1 MKKPVKILVLLA
13 VFFLGLFFCRN
24 LIVKALLSSS
34 VRAVTGLELDI
45 ESVNLDIFGSSI
57 GVGGLVLYNPERYAD
72 RVMVDVPEIY
82 LDYEV
87 KAILRKKA
95 HFKKVRLYLRELIV
109 VKDKDGELNLRSLKV
124 AKAEKEEEEPA
135 RVEEEQEKKELNFK
149 VDLLELKIDKVIY
162 KDYSQGEKPVI
173 KTYNVNIDESFE
185 DIIDIQQFAKLILI
199 RALVR
204 TTISRLAGFDVTL
217 LSDSLVGIVGG
228 AGKAAGDALDKSF
241 ETGKDIG
248 GKTID
253 NLEKTTKDII
263 KMLPFGHSEEK
274 TETENK

>member
-1 MKKPVKILVLLA
+1 MKRSLKVFGLLTI
-13 VFFLGLFFCRN
+13 FFLGLFFCRN
-24 LIVKALLSSS
+24 LIVKVLLSSA
-34 VRAVTGLELDI
+34 VRGVTGLELDI

-57 GVGGLVLYNPERYAD
+57 GVGGLVLYNPQRYAD
-72 RVMVDVPEIY
+72 RVMADVPEIY

-87 KAILRKKA
+87 GALLRKKA

-109 VKDKDGELNLRSLKV
+109 VKDKDGELNLRSLKI
-124 AKAEKEEEEPA
+124 AKAEKEEKEPVQAEEG
-135 RVEEEQEKKELNFK
+135 QEKKELNFK

-173 KTYNVNIDESFE
+173 KTYKVNIDENFE
-185 DIIDIQQFAKLILI
+185 DITDIKQFAKLILI

-204 TTISRLAGFDVTL
+204 TTISRLAGFDMTL
-217 LSDSLVGIVGG
+217 LSDSLMGIIGG
-228 AGKAAGDALDKSF
+228 AGKVTGDALDKSF
-241 ETGKDIG
+241 KAGKDIG

-263 KMLPFGHSEEK
+263 KMLPLGHSEEK
-274 TETENK
+274 TEAENK